1 MKTCRKCSIE
11 LVVGDTWTAGREKTG
26 QFLCRDCCNARN
38 VAWRKANPEKTR
50 ANNAAWKKANPERLK
65 AIKTAWRKANPEKSR
80 ASNAAWRKANP
91 GVEKAS
97 NAAWKKA
104 NSEKVNALTAKRRAA
119 KLQRTPSWLTKADW
133 AEIDGF
139 FMFASKMPGNW
150 QVDHIIPL
158 QGEFVSGLNVPS
170 NLQILSASEN
180 SSKGNRID
188 LEMAA

>member
-1 MKTCRKCSIE
+1 MK
-11 LVVGDTWTAGREKTG
+11 A
-26 QFLCRDCCNARN
+26 NAA
-38 VAWRKANPEKTR
+38 AWRKANPEKSR
-50 ANNAAWKKANPERLK
+50 AR
-65 AIKTAWRKANPEKSR
+65 ITAWRKANPEKSR
-80 ASNAAWRKANP
+80 ARNAAWRKANP
-91 GVEKAS
+91 GVEKAN

-104 NSEKVNALTAKRRAA
+104 NSEKVSALAAKRRAA

-158 QGEFVSGLNVPS
+158 QGKLVSGLNVPS

-188 LEMAA
+188 LAMAA